1 MASSIC
7 KDETRWQNLSEL
19 AQIGW
24 WEADFSTRHYF
35 LSEYIRK
42 LLGISNNLISF
53 SDFQQYI
60 AESHRGNI
68 RLLSDDGE
76 SELKSQTF
84 PIHAAKGIVWVKFL
98 IGNQRIQLDSNLRL
112 YGTLQCIDMPQS
124 SEPKVDWHESE
135 TKSDLI
141 TNLFEY
147 IPTGIE
153 LYDKDAIL
161 IDINRRDMDIFGIAD
176 KADVLGVDLNDNPN
190 IPQWFREELY
200 TTGKAEAWLDYSF
213 DIINSYFLTHNKNV
227 IKIYCRMS
235 KVYDEQGD
243 FLGYVSIN
251 SDNRELKKAQVRINE
266 FEAISSI
273 IAEYA
278 KLGYAKFNLC
288 NMEGFSIEQ
297 WNKNMGEPADFLPK
311 QIENMCSQVHP
322 EDREEVMRFI
332 QLAQKGIED
341 KFTKEIRILLPD
353 TNKCK
358 WMRVVLVVSS
368 YKPEQGVVELL
379 GINYDITKF
388 KETEF
393 GLIVA
398 KERAEE
404 SERLKTSFLAS
415 MSHEIRT
422 PLNSIVGFSNL
433 LVDEEDLKLRK
444 NYVEIIESN
453 NNLLLQLISDILDL
467 SRMEANAYE
476 FVLAEMNV
484 NQLCDS
490 VVESAKLKVPEGV
503 EVIFDSHQQE
513 CVIVSDYNRLNQVL
527 SNLMNN
533 AVKFTSQGSIR
544 LGYTFMAP
552 DRLRFYVKD
561 TGIGI
566 PQDKLGNIFDRFVKL
581 SNFVQGTGLGLS
593 ICKHIVEHLGGVVG
607 VESKLGQGSCFWFEL
622 PV

>member
-1 MASSIC
+1 MALFFRRDR
-7 KDETRWQNLSEL
+7 KRWQNLSEL

-24 WEADFSTRHYF
+24 WEADIVTHRCLFSD
-35 LSEYIRK
+35 YICK
-42 LLGISNNLISF
+42 LLGISGDIISF
-53 SDFQQYI
+53 EEFRQYVSDGYKERFDSLFDVTLNKIQ
-60 AESHRGNI
+60 
-68 RLLSDDGE
+68 D
-76 SELKSQTF
+76 QTF
-84 PIHAAKGIVWVKFL
+84 PLHTTEGVIWVRCL
-98 IGNQRIQLDSNLRL
+98 SCNQERQSNGNASL

-266 FEAISSI
+266 FEALSLI

-288 NMEGFSIEQ
+288 NMEGFGIEQ

-311 QIENMCSQVHP
+311 QIEDMYPQVHP

-341 KFTKEIRILLPD
+341 KFMKEIRILLPD

-404 SERLKTSFLAS
+404 SERLKAAFLAS

-433 LVDEEDLKLRK
+433 LVNEEDLRLRK

-467 SRMEANAYE
+467 SKMEANAYE

-490 VVESAKLKVPEGV
+490 IVESTKLKVPEGV

-593 ICKHIVEHLGGVVG
+593 ICKHIVEHLGGVIG